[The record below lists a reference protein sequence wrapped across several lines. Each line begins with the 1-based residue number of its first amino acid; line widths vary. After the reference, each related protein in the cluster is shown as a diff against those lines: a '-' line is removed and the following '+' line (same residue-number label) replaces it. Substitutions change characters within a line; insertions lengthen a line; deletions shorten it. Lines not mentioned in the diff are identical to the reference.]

1 MRRHDSV
8 GIRDDVTAGW
18 PVTHSDEAP
27 AFTRRRS
34 LLLACAVV
42 LLDQLTKWLVDRALE
57 LHESR
62 AVIDGLLSLT
72 YVRNR
77 GAAFGLLS
85 DAELPYQA
93 LLFTLLSLAALTAIG
108 LYAWR
113 LPPAQRLAQAALA
126 LVMGGAVGNLVDRA
140 RLGHVIDFVD
150 VYWGTHHW
158 PAFNV
163 ADSAISIGV
172 ALLVLDVARAPH
184 GGGSHDTP
192 AVAPKEAPGR
202 MGAAS
207 PGGSSD

>member
-1 MRRHDSV
+1 MTHPTDASAPSRRLYL
-8 GIRDDVTAGW
+8 AL
-18 PVTHSDEAP
+18 
-27 AFTRRRS
+27 S
-34 LLLACAVV
+34 LGVV
-42 LLDQLTKWLVDRALE
+42 LLDQITKILVDRRLE

-62 AVIDGLLSLT
+62 SIVDGLLSLT

-85 DAELPYQA
+85 DAGLPYQS
-93 LLFTLLSLAALTAIG
+93 LLFTLVSLAALTAIG

-113 LPPAQRLAQAALA
+113 LPPAHGLAQGALA
-126 LVMGGAVGNLVDRA
+126 LVMGGAVGNLIDRA

-150 VYWGTHHW
+150 VYWGVHHW

-172 ALLVLDVARAPH
+172 ALLVLDVLRSPHSDDAP
-184 GGGSHDTP
+184 D
-192 AVAPKEAPGR
+192 R

-207 PGGSSD
+207 PGGSPD